1 MKNLKVDPLADAI
14 KQFEHW
20 RASRTKH
27 GPIPTELLELAKSL
41 KTQYR
46 TTHIAHALKINGTRL
61 KESRAKTHVPSVPF
75 MECSM
80 QGPLALTSSQGI
92 SLSFHSK
99 KGLPITLNGLQARD
113 IPILITAFLGDV
125 PCFN

>member
-1 MKNLKVDPLADAI
+1 MNNPKIDPLADAI

-27 GPIPTELLELAKSL
+27 GPIPTELLALAKSL

-46 TTHIAHALKINGTRL
+46 TTQIAQALKINGTRL
-61 KESRAKTHVPSVPF
+61 KEGGAKTPVPSVPF
-75 MECSM
+75 LECSM
-80 QGPLALTSSQGI
+80 QSPLTSGI

-113 IPILITAFLGDV
+113 IPILITAFLGDT